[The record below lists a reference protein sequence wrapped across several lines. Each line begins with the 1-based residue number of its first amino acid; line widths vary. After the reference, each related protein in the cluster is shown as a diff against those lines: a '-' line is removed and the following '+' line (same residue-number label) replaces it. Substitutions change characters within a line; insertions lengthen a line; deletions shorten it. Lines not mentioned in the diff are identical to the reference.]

1 MDKQIEL
8 KPCPFCG
15 HRANKIEMRLHE
27 IIHKAKFQALV
38 GCDICTAVV
47 YGFGM
52 TDKEAWDNAIEAW
65 NRRVNNG

>member
-15 HRANKIEMRLHE
+15 
-27 IIHKAKFQALV
+27 AKVEAREV
-38 GCDICTAVV
+38 S
-47 YGFGM
+47 FGIAGVI
-52 TDKEAWDNAIEAW
+52 TCGNCKTKFVLPWNEAESGKGLSEAW

>member
-15 HRANKIEMRLHE
+15 VESEYVEYYLYGRV
-27 IIHKAKFQALV
+27 KAHFVYCTK
-38 GCDICTAVV
+38 CDVTQKN
-47 YGFGM
+47 YKSKQG
-52 TDKEAWDNAIEAW
+52 AIRAW

>member
-15 HRANKIEMRLHE
+15 ERATILKWGE
-27 IIHKAKFQALV
+27 IYVI
-38 GCDICTAVV
+38 GCDTEMC
-47 YGFGM
+47 FGNINHFAM
-52 TDKEAWDNAIEAW
+52 VFYKTEHAIKTW